1 MKSGVTCEPQ
11 YESHTGLQREII
23 HSWTNTK
30 VAFLQA
36 KKLTRPVD
44 CMTTPVHPNTG
55 ESANQS
61 HLP

>member
-1 MKSGVTCEPQ
+1 M
-11 YESHTGLQREII
+11 
-23 HSWTNTK
+23 

-44 CMTTPVHPNTG
+44 CMTTPVPPNTG

-61 HLP
+61 HLLEAQIIFN

>member
-1 MKSGVTCEPQ
+1 MNHKSTK
-11 YESHTGLQREII
+11 ID
-23 HSWTNTK
+23 HSFMTNTK

-44 CMTTPVHPNTG
+44 CMTTPAPPNTG
-55 ESANQS
+55 ESVNQS